1 MNPLLKSIFSPEFGF
16 ATIRVMTP
24 LLFSSIGFAIA
35 ELSGTTNIALE
46 GIMLVAAFVG
56 VMVSVFTR
64 SLLLAFVAGI
74 ASGLGMAALLGY
86 FHLKLKANIVLAAIA
101 LNLFATGITVFLL
114 FLISHDKGTSSSLK
128 SLVFPSFQIP
138 LLKSIPVVGPIL
150 SGHNLLTYLSFLS
163 VIVFYLILYKMPIG
177 LQIRAVGQNPE
188 AAQSVGVNVN
198 RIKMYSLLLSGLFG
212 ALGGLYLSM
221 GYVSWFSRGI
231 TAGRGFI
238 AIAASYLGGN
248 QPLGT
253 FFASILFGI
262 VNALAVYLSSAK
274 IPSEIIQTIPY
285 LATVIALTIYAA
297 QQAKRR
303 K

>member
-1 MNPLLKSIFSPEFGF
+1 MNPLLRSIFSPEFGF

-64 SLLLAFVAGI
+64 SLLLAFIAGI

-86 FHLKLKANIVLAAIA
+86 FHLKLKADIILAAIA

-114 FLISHDKGTSSSLK
+114 FLISHDKGTSISLK

-138 LLKSIPVVGPIL
+138 LLKSIPVIGPIL

-163 VIVFYLILYKMPIG
+163 VIAFYLIIYKMPVG

-198 RIKMYSLLLSGLFG
+198 RIKMYSLLLSGFFG

-297 QQAKRR
+297 QQAKKR

>member
-1 MNPLLKSIFSPEFGF
+1 LLKSIFSPEFGF

-86 FHLKLKANIVLAAIA
+86 FHLKLKADIILAAIA

-114 FLISHDKGTSSSLK
+114 FLISHDKGTSISLK

-138 LLKSIPVVGPIL
+138 LLKSIPVIGPIL

-163 VIVFYLILYKMPIG
+163 VIAFYLIIYKMPVG

-297 QQAKRR
+297 QQEAKKR

>member
-16 ATIRVMTP
+16 ATIRVMIP
-24 LLFSSIGFAIA
+24 LFFSSIGFAIA

-46 GIMLVAAFVG
+46 GTMLVAAFVG

-163 VIVFYLILYKMPIG
+163 VIVFI
-177 LQIRAVGQNPE
+177 
-188 AAQSVGVNVN
+188 
-198 RIKMYSLLLSGLFG
+198 
-212 ALGGLYLSM
+212 
-221 GYVSWFSRGI
+221 
-231 TAGRGFI
+231 
-238 AIAASYLGGN
+238 
-248 QPLGT
+248 
-253 FFASILFGI
+253 
-262 VNALAVYLSSAK
+262 
-274 IPSEIIQTIPY
+274 
-285 LATVIALTIYAA
+285 
-297 QQAKRR
+297 
-303 K
+303 